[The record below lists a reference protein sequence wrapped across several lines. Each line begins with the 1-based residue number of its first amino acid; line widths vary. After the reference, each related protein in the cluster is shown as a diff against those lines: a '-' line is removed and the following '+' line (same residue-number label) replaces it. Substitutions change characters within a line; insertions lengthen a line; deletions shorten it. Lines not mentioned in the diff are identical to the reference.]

1 MKKTLIAL
9 LLIITISGCFEKK
22 DKIELIRPVNDE
34 YFYIEKII
42 DREGRLITQ
51 VYNISNEQVKKIS
64 ETLDGVKKLLLESN
78 HNFEITTLPIGITFR
93 PNLFLYTLYIN
104 EVGNITKVVAITS
117 PSSTV
122 DTYVVKQME
131 GWQMEIYKT
140 DNKPFKYA
148 MNWEFS
154 LFKPKG
160 KEYLS
165 LLSSN
170 LNVSEEINAPNE
182 EDFFVAVDEMPSPIG
197 GVKAIQGKIHY
208 PEIAKRAGIQGR
220 VFVKAFIDE
229 KGSVTKAEIIKG
241 LGGGCDDEAKNAV
254 METKFT
260 PGRQRGKAV
269 KTQVTV
275 PILFK
280 LDSKKR
286 TEIEKNR
293 ATIAKEEIERV
304 KSLNKKN
311 KK

>member
-1 MKKTLIAL
+1 MKKTLLL
-9 LLIITISGCFEKK
+9 LLITIISGCFEKK

-34 YFYIEKII
+34 YFFIEKII
-42 DREGRLITQ
+42 DREGRPITQ

-64 ETLDGVKKLLLESN
+64 KTLDGVKELLLESN

-117 PSSTV
+117 PSGKV
-122 DTYVVKQME
+122 DTYIVKQME
-131 GWQMEIYKT
+131 DWQMEIYKI

-148 MNWEFS
+148 INWEFS

-170 LNVSEEINAPNE
+170 LNVSEEINVPNE
-182 EDFFVAVDEMPSPIG
+182 EAFFVAVEEMPSPIG
-197 GVKAIQGKIHY
+197 GVKAIQEKIQY

-229 KGSVTKAEIIKG
+229 KGNVTKAEIIKG
-241 LGGGCDDEAKNAV
+241 LGGGCDTEAIKAV
-254 METKFT
+254 KETKFE

-269 KTQVTV
+269 KVQVTV

-280 LDSKKR
+280 LDSKKG

-293 ATIAKEEIERV
+293 AKIAKEEIERV
-304 KSLNKKN
+304 KSINEKK
-311 KK
+311 